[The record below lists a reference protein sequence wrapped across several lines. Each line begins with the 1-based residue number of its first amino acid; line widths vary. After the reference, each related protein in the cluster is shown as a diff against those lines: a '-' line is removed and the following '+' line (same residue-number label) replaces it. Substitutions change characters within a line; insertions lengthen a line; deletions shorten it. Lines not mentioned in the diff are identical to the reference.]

1 MARSARA
8 LAQDRSRRRD
18 VGTACRSG
26 AAIFALLALSAQVP
40 SAAAHSFGRIYN
52 LPVPF
57 WMYAWGG
64 AAALLLSF
72 LVVAWFATAP
82 AGSRAPRSIDLQH
95 SGVVRALRWLRLRCV
110 LRALAL
116 IGLIACVLSGWFGTR
131 DPYRNFNMTFF
142 WVVFVLGFAYLTAL
156 IGDVYALLNPWR
168 TLAELLG
175 RAWRGYLQGR
185 VRYPSSLAYWPALAL
200 YMAFIWVELFAHT
213 RPLSLAQL
221 LLGYSVLNLVAV
233 YVFGAAAWFRYGEFF
248 AVFLRLLAL
257 MAPIDYRPGQGIR
270 LRPPFSGLLEAH
282 AESWSLLVFI
292 LFMLSSTAF
301 DGLRATVP
309 WFKLF
314 WFDPTGWLTEWMGK
328 PPIHAYIELRPWYLV
343 YETMCL
349 FLSPLLYLAIY
360 LVFVWLA
367 RVCGGSRR
375 SLRELALGFAYSL
388 LPIALV
394 YHFTHY
400 YTLLLTQGLK
410 IVSLLSDP
418 LGNGWNLFGTAGLLR
433 APILPDLKWIWHTQV
448 GLIVFGH
455 IVSVWI
461 AHVEALRLFPSRRA
475 AVLSQIP
482 MLLLMVAFTTFG
494 LWILAQPIQSGR

>member
-1 MARSARA
+1 MFSK
-8 LAQDRSRRRD
+8 SRRAERTWLAFAAGI
-18 VGTACRSG
+18 VAALHATAAG
-26 AAIFALLALSAQVP
+26 
-40 SAAAHSFGRIYN
+40 AHSFGRIYN

-72 LVVAWFATAP
+72 LVVGWFATAP
-82 AGSRAPRSIDLQH
+82 AGTRPPRSVELTN
-95 SGVVRALRWLRLRCV
+95 SGLMRAIRRSRVPML

-116 IGLIACVLSGWFGTR
+116 VCLVACVLSGWYGTR

-142 WVVFVLGFAYLTAL
+142 WVVFVLGFAYLTAVAGNL
-156 IGDVYALLNPWR
+156 YALLNPWR
-168 TLAELLG
+168 TLAGLVG
-175 RAWRGYLQGR
+175 RVWRGFLQGR
-185 VRYPSSLAYWPALAL
+185 VRYPAWLAYWPAVLL
-200 YMAFIWVELFAHT
+200 YMLFIWVELFVHG
-213 RPLSLAQL
+213 RPLSLAQW

-233 YVFGAAAWFRYGEFF
+233 YVFGAAAWFRHGEFF
-248 AVFLRLLAL
+248 AVFLRLLAS
-257 MAPIDYRPGQGIR
+257 MAPVDYRPGQGVR
-270 LRPPFSGLLEAH
+270 LRIPFSGLLESRAD
-282 AESWSLLVFI
+282 SWSLLVFI

-314 WFDPTGWLTEWMGK
+314 WLDPTGLLTQWMGK
-328 PPIHAYIELRPWYLV
+328 PPIHAFIELRPWYFA
-343 YETMCL
+343 YETLCL
-349 FLSPLLYLAIY
+349 LLSPLLYLAIY

-367 RVCGGSRR
+367 RLCGGGRA
-375 SLRELALGFAYSL
+375 SLRELALGFAFSL

-400 YTLLLTQGLK
+400 YTLLLTQGVK
-410 IVSLLSDP
+410 IVSLVSDP
-418 LGNGWNLFGTAGLLR
+418 LGNGWNLFGTAGMFR

-448 GLIVFGH
+448 ALIVFGH
-455 IVSVWI
+455 IVSVWV
-461 AHVEALRLFPSRRA
+461 AHVEALRLFPTRRG

-494 LWILAQPIQSGR
+494 LWILAQPLQEGR